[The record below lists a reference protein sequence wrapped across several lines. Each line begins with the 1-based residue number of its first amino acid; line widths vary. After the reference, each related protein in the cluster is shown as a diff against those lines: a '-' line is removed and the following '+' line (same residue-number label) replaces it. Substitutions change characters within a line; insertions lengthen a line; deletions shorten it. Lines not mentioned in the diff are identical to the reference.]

1 VLNEHKRHSHWTRL
15 HYKTFADDTIA
26 YLVIKS
32 NSDALTLQRDL
43 DKLAQWEQLWK
54 MAFHPDKCN
63 VLTISR
69 NKTPVKFKYCLHGH
83 VLESVDKAKYL
94 GVTISEDLK
103 WESHINN
110 ICGKANKT
118 LGFLRH
124 NLNIGSTSVKEQAY
138 KSLFRPS
145 LEYACSVW
153 DPHLKSDINKIEMV
167 QRRAA
172 RYVTNRQ
179 RNTSSVGDM
188 LHLEWRSLEDRRRD
202 AHLVMM
208 YNISHDKVAVSKSD
222 RFSPPLR
229 HSRNMHSRSYQVPLC

>member
-1 VLNEHKRHSHWTRL
+1 VPQRKVMGPSLFLYYINDIPTGLDSIIRL
-15 HYKTFADDTIA
+15 FADDTIV
-26 YLVIKS
+26 YLLIKS
-32 NSDALTLQRDL
+32 NSDALNLHRDL
-43 DKLAQWEQLWK
+43 DKLAQWKQLWK

-63 VLTISR
+63 VLTISC
-69 NKTPVKFKYCLHGH
+69 NKTSVKFNYCLHGH
-83 VLESVDKAKYL
+83 VLKVVDKAKYL

-118 LGFLRH
+118 LGFLCC

-138 KSLFRPS
+138 KSLVRPS

-153 DPHLKSDINKIEMV
+153 DPHLNSTNNKIEMV

-179 RNTSSVGDM
+179 QNTSSVGD
-188 LHLEWRSLEDRRRD
+188 
-202 AHLVMM
+202 
-208 YNISHDKVAVSKSD
+208 NILNGTALKINTEIHALS
-222 RFSPPLR
+222 
-229 HSRNMHSRSYQVPLC
+229 